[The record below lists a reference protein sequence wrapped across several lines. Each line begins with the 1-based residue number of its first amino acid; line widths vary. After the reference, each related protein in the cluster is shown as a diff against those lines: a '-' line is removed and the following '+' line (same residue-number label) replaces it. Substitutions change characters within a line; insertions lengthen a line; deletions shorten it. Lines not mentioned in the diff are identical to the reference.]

1 MSCILFSTKK
11 EINSN
16 SNIFFQV
23 CHSKSERINPQ
34 KIQQLVEAYVGKLA
48 KGSTLG
54 GGHSGHSGKKKK
66 GVSYSA
72 PQNKPGPGVGGAA
85 SHVIRQNGERGK
97 KSNR

>member
-1 MSCILFSTKK
+1 M
-11 EINSN
+11 
-16 SNIFFQV
+16 

-54 GGHSGHSGKKKK
+54 GGHSGKRKK
-66 GVSYSA
+66 GAHNTGGNV
-72 PQNKPGPGVGGAA
+72 PPGKDGSVVGGAA
-85 SHVIRQNGERGK
+85 PHVARQNGERVK